1 MPTLHIEIENS
12 PLQFI
17 QKYEKKSLEDC
28 VKDVAKKFAL
38 MPNRDVYV
46 YQVMHRGRGRYEVF
60 PIGTIIVMKQGKFW
74 HPESPK
80 YSKIKIE

>member
-17 QKYEKKSLEDC
+17 QKYERKSLEDC
-28 VKDVAKKFAL
+28 VKDVARKYAL
-38 MPNRDVYV
+38 MPNKDVYV
-46 YQVMHRGRGRYEVF
+46 YQVVHRGRGRYEVF
-60 PIGTIIVMKQGKFW
+60 PIGTIYVMKQGKFW

>member
-1 MPTLHIEIENS
+1 
-12 PLQFI
+12 
-17 QKYEKKSLEDC
+17 
-28 VKDVAKKFAL
+28 

-46 YQVMHRGRGRYEVF
+46 YQVVHKHAGRYEVV

>member
-1 MPTLHIEIENS
+1 
-12 PLQFI
+12 
-17 QKYEKKSLEDC
+17 
-28 VKDVAKKFAL
+28 

-46 YQVMHRGRGRYEVF
+46 YQVVHKHAGRYEVV

-80 YSKIKIE
+80 YSKIMIE